1 MTFHPKAIPWLVSFG
16 IHCVVL
22 LLLVAFAVVPAA
34 RPNRSLA
41 VDISLV
47 GGSRPGSSM
56 AGTGLTRT
64 GAPAATQGGTGDAG
78 NGGSASVADA
88 LSTRVSPGGAQPAPD
103 PGALPLPSAQDVL
116 ADLASLGPS
125 TPASRTTE
133 AATAHTLSQGAQIG
147 WTGAARKLVRRRDP
161 DFPPLLSA
169 MGQEIE
175 GEARIT
181 VAPSGAVIRVEITR
195 SSGYIEIDA
204 SVEAAL
210 RDYLF
215 SRVDGRENAIGTVR
229 FRFRLEKQ
237 D

>member
-1 MTFHPKAIPWLVSFG
+1 MTLRAKALPWLISFG
-16 IHCVVL
+16 IHCAAL
-22 LLLVAFAVVPAA
+22 LLLVGLVAVPAA
-34 RPNRSLA
+34 RPAPFLA

-47 GGSRPGSSM
+47 GGASPE
-56 AGTGLTRT
+56 AVRT
-64 GAPAATQGGTGDAG
+64 GPPRVGGAVVGASSGNARQNPAGSDA
-78 NGGSASVADA
+78 AVADA
-88 LSTRVSPGGAQPAPD
+88 QAGRVAPLGGQNAPD

-125 TPASRTTE
+125 SPASPTTE
-133 AATAHTLSQGAQIG
+133 AAGARTLSQGAQIG
-147 WTGAARKLVRRRDP
+147 WEGAQRKLLRRRDP

-181 VAPSGAVIRVEITR
+181 VAPSGDVIRVEITR

-204 SVEAAL
+204 SVVEAL
-210 RDYLF
+210 HDYLF
-215 SRVDGRENAIGTVR
+215 SRIDGRENAIGTVR